1 MKHQGK
7 CSDALSQKIMRKN
20 TTRDMA
26 ALLLAL
32 LVILLAS
39 GCNTSGA
46 KKQQEAS
53 KDTTATAKKDL
64 LRLYDKQI
72 RAYYLNLTEISDG
85 GILSMSDKA
94 QVEYTDI
101 AVELIDEAIRRKGY
115 KPVDNETAR
124 KAIMKYF
131 GVDVTQSND
140 IQVTRNFRTYI
151 FKNGNAAERAK
162 QEKAM
167 NKHSFEE
174 QGYFWNR
181 LIYVPNYNYIATS
194 PTIDMAVNI
203 KGLPDETIDE
213 SDRKTIRHG
222 ELYFNF
228 NDSIFFNENN
238 FIFHDSKAAFSWLKK
253 NDAEFLINLLRDYG
267 YDKNEEINKLVMAD
281 MLKEYTPVGE
291 PWMLDNTV
299 ACKKKTK
306 HPKVEIREGL
316 LKSILKQPATEKNKE
331 WEILFNDYID
341 YLLNEEEQKLPMW
354 MTEFTKKERYK
365 VAAYLCYYLYKI
377 SKKNGYADT
386 SLLGHALY
394 YNNAFYKY
402 IVDQHYFNLPGFE
415 ALCYKVYD
423 DYDIDVKIRTHQDE

>member
-1 MKHQGK
+1 MITPKINKQPYREMKINIKYFLFASLLIGLLSCGK
-7 CSDALSQKIMRKN
+7 QS
-20 TTRDMA
+20 
-26 ALLLAL
+26 
-32 LVILLAS
+32 
-39 GCNTSGA
+39 
-46 KKQQEAS
+46 KKKESVNAN
-53 KDTTATAKKDL
+53 DTIVHTKRDL
-64 LRLYDKQI
+64 LKVYDKQI
-72 RAYYLNLTEISDG
+72 RAFYEELSDVGMDGIEIMPS
-85 GILSMSDKA
+85 KH

-101 AVELIDEAIRRKGY
+101 AIELIHEALKKHGY
-115 KPVDNETAR
+115 RAVDNEIAR
-124 KAIMKYF
+124 KAILKYY
-131 GVDVTQSND
+131 GVDISQNNNALAE
-140 IQVTRNFRTYI
+140 QGFRTYI
-151 FKNGNAAERAK
+151 FKNGNPTERRK
-162 QEKAM
+162 QTNAMISASYEKP
-167 NKHSFEE
+167 S
-174 QGYFWNR
+174 YFWNKT
-181 LIYVPNYNYIATS
+181 IYVPNYNYIATS

-222 ELYFNF
+222 KLYFNF

-253 NDAEFLINLLRDYG
+253 NDKEFLINLLRDYG
-267 YDKNEEINKLVMAD
+267 YDKNEKINKLVMAD

-316 LKSILKQPATEKNKE
+316 LKSILKQPATEENKE

-377 SKKNGYADT
+377 SKKNGFTDT

-415 ALCYKVYD
+415 ALCHKVYD
-423 DYDIDVKIRTHQDE
+423 DYDTEVKIRTHQD

>member
-1 MKHQGK
+1 MKQSK
-7 CSDALSQKIMRKN
+7 Y
-20 TTRDMA
+20 
-26 ALLLAL
+26 LLLTL
-32 LVILLAS
+32 LLMVLGS
-39 GCNTSGA
+39 SCDNQR
-46 KKQQEAS
+46 KVPQQENTA
-53 KDTTATAKKDL
+53 DTVVVVKKDL
-64 LRLYDKQI
+64 LSLYDKQI
-72 RAYYLNLTEISDG
+72 RAYYLDLTKVSDG
-85 GILSMSDKA
+85 GILSFPQKA

-115 KPVDNETAR
+115 KPVDNERAR
-124 KAIMKYF
+124 EAILKYF
-131 GVDVTQSND
+131 GVDVNQSND
-140 IQVTRNFRTYI
+140 IQLTRGFRTYI
-151 FKNGNAAERAK
+151 FKNGNATERAK

-167 NKHSFEE
+167 GGVSFDE
-174 QGYFWNR
+174 QEYFWNR
-181 LIYVPNYNYIATS
+181 LVYVPNYNYIITS
-194 PTIDMAVNI
+194 PTIDSAVKI
-203 KGLPDETIDE
+203 EGLSEYAIDE
-213 SDRKTIRHG
+213 NHRKKIKRG
-222 ELYFNF
+222 KLYFNF

-238 FIFHDSKAAFSWLKK
+238 FIFYDSKDALEWLKK
-253 NDAEFLINLLRDYG
+253 NEAAFLIDLLREYG
-267 YDKNEEINKLVMAD
+267 YDKNEEINKLVMAN

-316 LKSILKQPATEKNKE
+316 LKSILKQPATEENKE

-365 VAAYLCYYLYKI
+365 IAAYLCYYLYKI
-377 SKKNGYADT
+377 SKKNGFTDT

>member
-7 CSDALSQKIMRKN
+7 CPDALSQKIMRKN
-20 TTRDMA
+20 TTREMA

-53 KDTTATAKKDL
+53 KDTTVTAKKDL

-85 GILSMSDKA
+85 GILSMSHKA

-140 IQVTRNFRTYI
+140 IQVTRDFRTYI
-151 FKNGNAAERAK
+151 FKNGNTVERAK

-167 NKHSFEE
+167 DGRRFVK
-174 QGYFWNR
+174 QDYFWNR
-181 LIYVPNYNYIATS
+181 LIYVPNYNYIVTY
-194 PTIDMAVNI
+194 PTINMAVNI
-203 KGLPDETIDE
+203 KGLPDETVDE
-213 SDRKTIRHG
+213 SNRKTIKHG
-222 ELYFNF
+222 KLYFNF

-253 NDAEFLINLLRDYG
+253 NDTEFLIYLLRDYG

-281 MLKEYTPVGE
+281 MLRGYTSVDK
-291 PWMLDNTV
+291 PWILDNTV

-316 LKSILKQPATEKNKE
+316 LKSILKQPVTEENKE
-331 WEILFNDYID
+331 WKILFNDYID

-377 SKKNGYADT
+377 SKKNGFTDT

-423 DYDIDVKIRTHQDE
+423 DYDTEVKIRTHQDE

>member
-7 CSDALSQKIMRKN
+7 CSDALSQKVMRKN

-85 GILSMSDKA
+85 GILSMSNKA

-151 FKNGNAAERAK
+151 FKNGNTVERAK

-167 NKHSFEE
+167 NEHSFEE

-181 LIYVPNYNYIATS
+181 LIYVPNYNYIANS

-253 NDAEFLINLLRDYG
+253 NDTEFLINLLRDYG
-267 YDKNEEINKLVMAD
+267 YDKNEEINKLVMAN

-316 LKSILKQPATEKNKE
+316 LKSILKQPATEENKE
-331 WEILFNDYID
+331 WEILFNDYI
-341 YLLNEEEQKLPMW
+341 
-354 MTEFTKKERYK
+354 
-365 VAAYLCYYLYKI
+365 
-377 SKKNGYADT
+377 
-386 SLLGHALY
+386 GHALY

-423 DYDIDVKIRTHQDE
+423 DYDTDVKIRTHQDE